1 MNGCISDCALASCPY
16 VTYLSWS
23 SGHSTTWVVTAELK
37 SSYPYHRWNGF
48 WVDSW
53 SGNKSPI
60 LHTFAY
66 IQEYTI
72 NYRYA
77 VLCIVCLLVLS
88 FFVKKI
94 HSFYFCS
101 TEIQLEYVYICTV
114 RGRSV
119 ALVMK
124 TAVIETITRSVFSVF
139 IVERV
144 LFICMHHQGSPHKI
158 LMYTDCRG
166 TNLPLKSLIQALL
179 CWGCVLGCV
188 QKAGGCVY
196 LVLFE
201 YVLTLPSHRLTI
213 L

>member
-1 MNGCISDCALASCPY
+1 M
-16 VTYLSWS
+16 
-23 SGHSTTWVVTAELK
+23 HSLFT
-37 SSYPYHRWNGF
+37 S
-48 WVDSW
+48 
-53 SGNKSPI
+53 
-60 LHTFAY
+60 
-66 IQEYTI
+66 
-72 NYRYA
+72 
-77 VLCIVCLLVLS
+77 S

-94 HSFYFCS
+94 HSFYFC
-101 TEIQLEYVYICTV
+101 IFQQMQLEYVYICTG

-179 CWGCVLGCV
+179 C
-188 QKAGGCVY
+188 
-196 LVLFE
+196 
-201 YVLTLPSHRLTI
+201 
-213 L
+213 